1 MNNYD
6 RMHQGEDNKV
16 KLPVNRA
23 KQVVDEKR
31 KRVVKII
38 FAVVLVISCL
48 FLIGLFDLYGAAYSN
63 AIYGAF
69 GCSAIAFGIILIV
82 VSVLKLIGLKP
93 RKLSARTI
101 IYMVLM
107 CLLLLLFL
115 QIISTVKDFKALDD
129 KSYKSY
135 LDSCFLNG
143 RNNAGG
149 ALFGIISY
157 PFLSILGSVTSLCII
172 AILFFGALLMCFRSF
187 FYVEKV
193 QTIVSE
199 ESENGGMYIETVDEK
214 KRKRKSEGEK
224 FDFIFPNDVSPDEEV
239 EEEVEEADIEYTAST
254 LSDRLV
260 RDVLNDGLDKE
271 TRVKRAEELLFMS
284 EEELKKTIKR
294 NQDEMDKK
302 NAPTEAPNTAI
313 RTGEREP
320 YQTGFGGENAEHK
333 KMSVEEAY
341 KNYASGGLTA
351 EELLFGGIIDTPDLS
366 YDELYPKQSANDL
379 YFDNGTKIDNNAN
392 SQPQREENTQPI
404 VNDWTTSPQRAGGQS
419 VPDNANVA
427 AQNGFVSNHGGYN
440 STQNVNNANQSG
452 YTASQNEFAT
462 NKNEQNEQSPRGN
475 GNLERGYNQ
484 SANDYQNLDN
494 VENNRIFENN
504 SSNSVINPSSPLAE
518 LTDTHTAIYD
528 ESLDLDEIKTPY
540 VDPGMIKPEEE
551 IKPREN
557 PFKTVYRELSEEDKD
572 ELTKRKEIEPQRN
585 EPKPKKPVD
594 TTPKP
599 QSKPTAPAPQPPV
612 KKVVRPYVCPS
623 LALLSEPEPTQSNID
638 YVTVYKQIED
648 AFKSYDISCKVIAH
662 TRGPTFTLYAVQLG
676 EGVYFKRVMS
686 REEDINRKM
695 CCDEPIH
702 IVPTVKDMDA
712 IGIEVFYRNLKMAV
726 PLKRYLFSEKYKE
739 PDKLYFPIG
748 VDVYGDAYYCNVLG
762 APHILI
768 GGTTGSGKSVCINA
782 LLCTILYN
790 YSPEFVKLILVD
802 PKAVELA
809 SFATIPHNLLGRSIN
824 DAPTCIKALGW
835 AVDEMNRRYKL
846 MESVQM
852 KQLSSYNK
860 YLTGIGEK
868 PLPYI
873 VVIIDELADL
883 MLSNKKT
890 APEIEG
896 KINILTAK
904 ARASG
909 IHLILATQ
917 RPSAEIV
924 TGLIKNNISTRIAFT
939 MGDAVASKVILD
951 KGGAEK
957 LYGKGDLLFTSSD
970 YSRPLRLQ
978 GMFISDSEVNSV
990 TDYVKQNN
998 DFEPDE
1004 KAYDEIFNPKQVP
1017 TESMIDGNEPK
1028 LTSAQE
1034 RERDFNEL
1042 YNEALIYAVQHGE
1055 ISTSKIQKLYRIGY
1069 LKASSIT
1076 DKMYDEGVIEA
1087 AVPGSSKPR
1096 KVIIDIDEIDD
1107 YLIND
1112 ENDED

>member
-6 RMHQGEDNKV
+6 RMHQGEDKV
-16 KLPVNRA
+16 KIPVNRA

-31 KRVVKII
+31 KRVVKIV
-38 FAVVLVISCL
+38 FAIVLVISCL

-82 VSVLKLIGLKP
+82 VSLLKLIGLKP

-101 IYMVLM
+101 CYMVVL
-107 CLLLLLFL
+107 CLLLVLFL

-157 PFLSILGSVTSLCII
+157 PFLNVLGSVTSLCVI
-172 AILFFGALLMCFRSF
+172 AILFFGTLLLCFRSF

-199 ESENGGMYIETVDEK
+199 ESENSGMYIETVDDK
-214 KRKRKSEGEK
+214 KRKNKTEEK
-224 FDFIFPNDVSPDEEV
+224 IDLMFPNNVSPDDEP
-239 EEEVEEADIEYTAST
+239 EEEVEEAEIEYTAST
-254 LSDRLV
+254 LSDRLA
-260 RDVLNDGLDKE
+260 RDVFNDELDKE
-271 TRVKRAEELLFMS
+271 TRAKRAEELLFMS
-284 EEELKKTIKR
+284 EEELKKTIKGNR
-294 NQDEMDKK
+294 DETNKK
-302 NAPTEAPNTAI
+302 NVQQETPNSAI

-320 YQTGFGGENAEHK
+320 YQKGFGGTDSEHR

-341 KNYASGGLTA
+341 KNYAAGGLTA
-351 EELLFGGIIDTPDLS
+351 EELLFGGIIDVPDLS
-366 YDELYPKQSANDL
+366 YDELYPKQNANDL
-379 YFDNGTKIDNNAN
+379 YFDNGTKNQNTVIPSGNVIPTGNVIPSAVEESHPYRNNVVPN
-392 SQPQREENTQPI
+392 QTNNVIPTGNVIPSGVEESHPYNQP
-404 VNDWTTSPQRAGGQS
+404 
-419 VPDNANVA
+419 
-427 AQNGFVSNHGGYN
+427 
-440 STQNVNNANQSG
+440 
-452 YTASQNEFAT
+452 T
-462 NKNEQNEQSPRGN
+462 NKYS
-475 GNLERGYNQ
+475 
-484 SANDYQNLDN
+484 LDN
-494 VENNRIFENN
+494 KQLNNQFIENKTT
-504 SSNSVINPSSPLAE
+504 NSVINPSTPLPE
-518 LTDTHTAIYD
+518 LTDINTAIYD

-540 VDPGMIKPEEE
+540 VEQKMIKPDEE
-551 IKPREN
+551 IEPREN
-557 PFKTVYRELSEEDKD
+557 PFKTVYRELTDDEREELSGKKEELIKSES
-572 ELTKRKEIEPQRN
+572 
-585 EPKPKKPVD
+585 KPKNTLGVALKPSET
-594 TTPKP
+594 TTPA
-599 QSKPTAPAPQPPV
+599 STPASTPAPV
-612 KKVVRPYVCPS
+612 KKVIRPYTCPS

-638 YVTVYKQIED
+638 YVSVYKQIED
-648 AFKSYDISCKVIAH
+648 AFASYDISCKVIAH

-676 EGVYFKRVMS
+676 QGVYFKRVMS
-686 REEDINRKM
+686 REEDINRKL

-712 IGIEVFYRNLKMAV
+712 IGIEVFYRNLKTKV

-739 PDKLYFPIG
+739 PDKLYIPIG

-768 GGTTGSGKSVCINA
+768 GGTTGSGKSVCLNA
-782 LLCTILYN
+782 ILCTILYN

-809 SFATIPHNLLGRSIN
+809 PFATVPHNLLGQSIN
-824 DAPTCIKALGW
+824 DEPTCIKALSW

-852 KQLSSYNK
+852 KQLSNYNK
-860 YLTGIGEK
+860 HLTSIGEK

-873 VVIIDELADL
+873 VIVIDELADF
-883 MLSNKKT
+883 MLNNKKT
-890 APEIEG
+890 AAEIEVR
-896 KINILTAK
+896 INILTAK

-917 RPSAEIV
+917 RPSSEIV
-924 TGLIKNNISTRIAFT
+924 TGLIKNNVSTRIAFT

-951 KGGAEK
+951 RGGAEK

-978 GMFISDSEVNSV
+978 GMFIDDPEVIAV
-990 TDYVKQNN
+990 TDYVKEHN

-1004 KAYDEIFNPKQVP
+1004 KAYEEIFNPKPVQL
-1017 TESMIDGNEPK
+1017 ENMMEGNEPK
-1028 LTSAQE
+1028 MTAAQE
-1034 RERDFNEL
+1034 REKDFNEL
-1042 YNEALIYAVQHGE
+1042 YNDALVYAVQHGE
-1055 ISTSKIQKLYRIGY
+1055 ISTSKVQKLYRIGY
-1069 LKASSIT
+1069 LKASTIT
-1076 DKMYDEGVIEA
+1076 DKMFEDGVIEA
-1087 AVPGSSKPR
+1087 AVSGSSKSR
-1096 KVIIDIDEIDD
+1096 KVLISEDQLED
-1107 YLIND
+1107 YMINYD
-1112 ENDED
+1112 GDHED